1 MEDFPEELCGLW
13 IDEEGKAIY
22 ITKVKPQEFRT
33 AIIFNFNKQL
43 ESKSMKI
50 DEHLKKLF
58 TRWVLDKQRTVSR
71 LQIEAGIDFI
81 GPTYNLYLSMVDN
94 KPQNFKLDLEKIEDI
109 RLYPEVQMGLYD
121 DFEED
126 YGVPWGFPYK
136 NYQKASEEIEKKFK
150 GLVAFDKD
158 GSLI

>member
-22 ITKVKPQEFRT
+22 ITKVKPLEFRT
-33 AIIFNFNKQL
+33 AIIFDFNKQL
-43 ESKSMKI
+43 ERISMKI

-58 TRWVLDKQRTVSR
+58 TRWVLDERRTVSR

-94 KPQNFKLDLEKIEDI
+94 KPQNFKLDLKTIEDI
-109 RLYPEVQMGLYD
+109 RLYPEVQIGLYD
-121 DFEED
+121 DFEDD

-136 NYQKASEEIEKKFK
+136 NYQKATSKIEKKFK
-150 GLVAFDKD
+150 ELVAFDKD
-158 GSLI
+158 GTII